1 MALAEMENKMGTM
14 PIRRLIVHMSWPMM
28 LSMLVQALYNMV
40 DSYFVSMIDNRAFV
54 ALGLAYPAQTM
65 MIAICVGTGVGIN
78 AMLSRRLGEKRPEAA
93 CAVALNGYFLY
104 LIIRGTKLQGT

>member
-40 DSYFVSMIDNRAFV
+40 DSYFVSLIDDSAFV
-54 ALGLAYPAQTM
+54 ALDWPT
-65 MIAICVGTGVGIN
+65 
-78 AMLSRRLGEKRPEAA
+78 RP
-93 CAVALNGYFLY
+93 
-104 LIIRGTKLQGT
+104 RP